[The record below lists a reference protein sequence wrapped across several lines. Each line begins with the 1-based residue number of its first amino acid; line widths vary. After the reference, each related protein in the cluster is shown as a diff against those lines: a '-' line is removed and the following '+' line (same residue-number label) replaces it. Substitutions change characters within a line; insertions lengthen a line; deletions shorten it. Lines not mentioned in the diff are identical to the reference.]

1 MKFLVACIVV
11 LTAALMT
18 TNASA
23 QDGTGTLKTV
33 PAEKYAV
40 TPGGVDM
47 RTGQYVY
54 KSTDLS
60 AGPADG
66 GGTLALTR
74 SLEYQVNGHI
84 NPFANFS
91 HSWDIML
98 TQKRINIQQGNY
110 YDGSGQ
116 DYQVSI
122 YYGGRAQTFRAGST
136 SPFSVESKAGWGG
149 LTYSGDRNAGT
160 AIYTYAASDGTQIVF
175 RSPGNS
181 DCSAMIACAFA
192 SSILLAD
199 GTKYALAYETQS
211 TGTNRARLKTV
222 QSSRGYAL
230 LFEYTGA
237 NWNLASKACVL
248 NLALAPMP
256 TSGSCPIGAAAT
268 VSYGYTSYNGDRL
281 ASVID
286 AVGKTWSYTYATS
299 GTAMAMGFKK
309 PGAGAPWL
317 TNYIDVRPNSE
328 GVAQEN
334 VGYQSFA
341 DGRSYT
347 YTYNFPPEVDGV
359 PISVAGGSY
368 TDNNGR
374 TSSVVFDF
382 PVTPGTGAGGVCHL
396 YPCTPTNV
404 GMVEFQQTSGPVT
417 VTDPLNRTT
426 KFHYCDLN
434 AEANL
439 PPTYHNRC
447 YVTQLQWMLD
457 PEGIKTYYTW
467 DNVDQNILQIRKV
480 AKSGSGLADVTT
492 SATYDCTHR
501 ASCAKPTSTTDAKG
515 NVTTYTYDPTHGGIL
530 TETEPA
536 VSVNGAGTSIAAVKR
551 YGYTLRKAWVSNGAG
566 GYTQNTDGVY
576 LLTSEK
582 TCRSTATNL
591 STDNCAGGA
600 ADEVVTAYDYGPDS
614 GPNTL
619 ILRGTTVTADVGGTI
634 TTLRSCFGYDALGNK
649 ISETKPR
656 AGLTVCP

>member
-211 TGTNRARLKTV
+211 TGPNRARLKTV

-256 TSGSCPIGAAAT
+256 TSGSL
-268 VSYGYTSYNGDRL
+268 YE
-281 ASVID
+281 
-286 AVGKTWSYTYATS
+286 
-299 GTAMAMGFKK
+299 K
-309 PGAGAPWL
+309 P
-317 TNYIDVRPNSE
+317 
-328 GVAQEN
+328 
-334 VGYQSFA
+334 
-341 DGRSYT
+341 
-347 YTYNFPPEVDGV
+347 
-359 PISVAGGSY
+359 
-368 TDNNGR
+368 
-374 TSSVVFDF
+374 
-382 PVTPGTGAGGVCHL
+382 
-396 YPCTPTNV
+396 
-404 GMVEFQQTSGPVT
+404 
-417 VTDPLNRTT
+417 
-426 KFHYCDLN
+426 
-434 AEANL
+434 
-439 PPTYHNRC
+439 
-447 YVTQLQWMLD
+447 
-457 PEGIKTYYTW
+457 
-467 DNVDQNILQIRKV
+467 
-480 AKSGSGLADVTT
+480 
-492 SATYDCTHR
+492 
-501 ASCAKPTSTTDAKG
+501 
-515 NVTTYTYDPTHGGIL
+515 
-530 TETEPA
+530 
-536 VSVNGAGTSIAAVKR
+536 
-551 YGYTLRKAWVSNGAG
+551 
-566 GYTQNTDGVY
+566 
-576 LLTSEK
+576 
-582 TCRSTATNL
+582 RST
-591 STDNCAGGA
+591 SP
-600 ADEVVTAYDYGPDS
+600 E
-614 GPNTL
+614 
-619 ILRGTTVTADVGGTI
+619 
-634 TTLRSCFGYDALGNK
+634 
-649 ISETKPR
+649 
-656 AGLTVCP
+656 